1 MQSTRQTPS
10 PATFSP
16 SVVEFLQQPLP
27 AHLATINPSGSP
39 QLTVMWFKYEDGD
52 LLFTTLTN
60 RVKFRNQQHDPR
72 GAVSIVDRDDMW
84 KWVIVNGTFSVDG
97 RDPQKFYR
105 DLAAHYLQGEKLA
118 NWEKTAVFEGR
129 TVLRL
134 TPRRV
139 RTLGFPQD

>member
-1 MQSTRQTPS
+1 MPAPTIS
-10 PATFSP
+10 PA
-16 SVVEFLQQPLP
+16 VAEYLQKPL
-27 AHLATINPSGSP
+27 AATLAMINPSGSP

-72 GAVSIVDRDDMW
+72 GAVSIVDRNDMW

-97 RDPQKFYR
+97 RDPLKFYR

-139 RTLGFPQD
+139 RTLGFPQE